1 MRFTSLPK
9 LEEKVLKTG
18 NDAEFELKKIAVP
31 VKNELLTLQGYL
43 CTPPE
48 RSQYYYAVEHTKE
61 RIVLHYTAGQIRS
74 DLSTLTRHSY
84 HVSVPFVIARDGT
97 IYQLFSS
104 RYWSGHIGK
113 GLGNI
118 ETGNAEDKKSI
129 GIELSN
135 YGFLTEKDGN
145 LETCYSRLKDKNGK
159 PGPVD
164 IYCSLTETEAYQ
176 KLSKPFRGQMY
187 YATYTDSQYESL
199 IILLRYLTKQYNIP
213 RKFLPEDIR
222 FTTTEQTLSFKGIVS
237 HINYRKDGKW
247 DLGPAFEWNKVINA
261 VSAPT
266 FTPQH
271 QKPVPVFR
279 DGTVNAITS
288 EEDMDELL
296 PEAKDPSKQ
305 NEEYDN

>member
-9 LEEKVLKTG
+9 LEEKVLATG
-18 NDAEFELKKIAVP
+18 NEREFELKKIAVP
-31 VKNELLTLQGYL
+31 VRNEQLTLQGYL
-43 CTPPE
+43 CTPPN
-48 RSQYYYAVEHTKE
+48 RSQYYYAIEHPKE

-74 DLSTLTRHSY
+74 DLSTLTRHNY

-104 RYWSGHIGK
+104 KYWSGHIGK

-118 ETGNAEDKKSI
+118 DTGNAEDKKSI

-145 LETCYSRLKDKNGK
+145 LETCYSRMKDKNGQT
-159 PGPVD
+159 GQVD
-164 IYCSLTETEAYQ
+164 IYCSLSEKEAYQ
-176 KLSKPFRGQMY
+176 KLKKPFRGQSY
-187 YATYTDSQYESL
+187 YATYTEAQYESL
-199 IILLRYLTKQYNIP
+199 IILLRYLTRQYNIP
-213 RKFLPEDIR
+213 RKFLSEDIR
-222 FTTTEQTLSFKGIVS
+222 YTTTEQTLSFKGIVS

-247 DLGPAFEWNKVINA
+247 DLGPAFDWNKIIDGI
-261 VSAPT
+261 SAST

-279 DGTVNAITS
+279 DGKIKAITS
-288 EEDMDELL
+288 EDDLDEFL
-296 PEAKDPSKQ
+296 PEGKDPAKED
-305 NEEYDN
+305 EEYDN